1 VGERQRAVA
10 ERQLPLA
17 ATTHIAIVIGAEA
30 VCISVIVGFVVA
42 ADGSGNSICIVSAAI
57 APGLKVAC
65 LFRESLHVLQQS
77 LLSQLGLSFLPL

>member
-57 APGLKVAC
+57 APGLI
-65 LFRESLHVLQQS
+65 FRESLHVLQQS